1 MSDNEQASVSLIK
14 IICILVVF
22 MMVTVISVMATN
34 SKVNNIRIVLSNNQ
48 TLDIVT
54 TKTKVGDIL
63 KENHI
68 IVMPEENVVPDLEN
82 EITEENEI
90 KILKQAELEEKV
102 LNISEKE
109 DEISTES
116 ILASYTPIIEK
127 IIVEQIP
134 IPFET
139 ITKDVSESAER
150 TQNKVVQKGKE
161 GLKEVVSRV
170 KYQNE
175 VEIDRVVLSEIV
187 IKEPVE
193 KIVEIRKAALRAST
207 ERIASNNPALTA
219 STTLAQKVSGITPV
233 IATLNASAY
242 TASTCGKAPGSA
254 GYGRTASGAM
264 ASAWYT
270 LAAGSGYP
278 MGTVMYIPYFSNQP
292 NGGWFVVQDRG
303 GAISNNKLDV
313 YMDTY
318 NECIQFGRRNLEC
331 YIYVQ

>member
-1 MSDNEQASVSLIK
+1 MSDNEQASVSVVK
-14 IICILVVF
+14 IICILLIF
-22 MMVTVISVMATN
+22 MMVTGISVMATN
-34 SKVNNIRIVLSNNQ
+34 SKVNNVKIILSNNQ
-48 TLDIVT
+48 MLDIVT
-54 TKTKVGDIL
+54 TKTKVADIL
-63 KENHI
+63 EENHI
-68 IVMPEENVVPDLEN
+68 IVMPEENVVPDLDE
-82 EITEENEI
+82 EITEEKEI
-90 KILKQAELEEKV
+90 KILKQIELEKHV

-109 DEISTES
+109 KEITLETVMVN
-116 ILASYTPIIEK
+116 YTPIIEK
-127 IIVEQIP
+127 IVVEKIP
-134 IPFET
+134 IPYET
-139 ITKDVSESAER
+139 ITKDVSENAA
-150 TQNKVVQKGKE
+150 NKRNRVVQAGKE

-170 KYQNE
+170 KYQND
-175 VEIDRVVLSEIV
+175 VEIDRVILSETI
-187 IKEPVE
+187 IKEPVD
-193 KIVEIRKAALRAST
+193 KIVEIQKAAARAST
-207 ERIASNNPALTA
+207 ERVATHNPALTA
-219 STTLAQKVSGITPV
+219 STVLAQKVSGITPV
-233 IATLNASAY
+233 VATLNASAY

>member
-1 MSDNEQASVSLIK
+1 MSDNEQASVSLVK

-22 MMVTVISVMATN
+22 MMVTGISVMATN
-34 SKVNNIRIVLSNNQ
+34 AKVNNVKIVLSNNQ

-54 TKTKVGDIL
+54 TKTKVEEIL

-68 IVMPEENVVPDLEN
+68 IVMPEENVVPDLES

-90 KILKQAELEEKV
+90 KILKQAELEEKI

-109 DEISTES
+109 ENVTTES
-116 ILASYTPIIEK
+116 IMANYTPIIEK

-139 ITKDVSESAER
+139 ITKDVSENASNTR
-150 TQNKVVQKGKE
+150 NKVVQNGKD
-161 GLKEVVSRV
+161 GLKEVVCKV
-170 KYQNE
+170 KYQNDI
-175 VEIDRVVLSEIV
+175 EISRVVLSETIL
-187 IKEPVE
+187 KEPVN
-193 KIVEIRKAALRAST
+193 KIVEIQKASVRAST
-207 ERIASNNPALTA
+207 ERVATSNPALTA
-219 STTLAQKVSGITPV
+219 STTLAQKVTGITPV
-233 IATLNASAY
+233 VATLNASAY

-264 ASAWYT
+264 ASSWYT
-270 LAAGSGYP
+270 VAAGSGYP
-278 MGTVMYIPYFSNQP
+278 MGTVMYIPYFSNKP

-313 YMDTY
+313 YMGTY

>member
-22 MMVTVISVMATN
+22 MMVTGISVMATN
-34 SKVNNIRIVLSNNQ
+34 SKVNNVKITLANNQ

-54 TKTKVGDIL
+54 TKTKVADIL
-63 KENHI
+63 EENHI

-82 EITEENEI
+82 EITEDNEI
-90 KILKQAELEEKV
+90 KILKQSELEEQI

-109 DEISTES
+109 ENITTES
-116 ILASYTPIIEK
+116 IMANYVPIIEK
-127 IIVEQIP
+127 IVVEQIS

-139 ITKDVSESAER
+139 ITKDVSENATNTR
-150 TQNKVVQKGKE
+150 NRVVQAGKE
-161 GLKEVVSRV
+161 GIKEVVSRV

-175 VEIDRVVLSEIV
+175 VEISRVVLSETI
-187 IKEPVE
+187 IKEPVD
-193 KIVEIRKAALRAST
+193 KIVEIQKAAVRAST
-207 ERIASNNPALTA
+207 ERVATSNPALTA
-219 STTLAQKVSGITPV
+219 KATLAQKVAGITPV
-233 IATLNASAY
+233 VATLNASAY

-270 LAAGSGYP
+270 VAAGSGYP

>member
-1 MSDNEQASVSLIK
+1 MSDNEQASVSLVK

-22 MMVTVISVMATN
+22 MMVTGISVMATN
-34 SKVNNIRIVLSNNQ
+34 SKVNNIKIILSNNQ

-54 TKTKVGDIL
+54 TKTKVADIL
-63 KENHI
+63 EENHI
-68 IVMPEENVVPDLEN
+68 IVMPEENVVPDIED
-82 EITEENEI
+82 EITEDNEI
-90 KILKQAELEEKV
+90 KILKQSELEEKI

-109 DEISTES
+109 EGITTES
-116 ILASYTPIIEK
+116 IMVNYTPIIEK
-127 IIVEQIP
+127 IVVEQIA

-139 ITKDVSESAER
+139 ITKDVSEGAER
-150 TQNKVVQKGKE
+150 TQNKVTQSGKE

-170 KYQNE
+170 KYQNDI
-175 VEIDRVVLSEIV
+175 EISRVVLSETI
-187 IKEPVE
+187 IREPVD
-193 KIVEIRKAALRAST
+193 KIVEVRKAALRAST
-207 ERIASNNPALTA
+207 ERVATSNPALTA
-219 STTLAQKVSGITPV
+219 STVLAQKVSGITPV
-233 IATLNASAY
+233 VATLNASAY
-242 TASTCGKAPGSA
+242 TASTCGKAPGSP

-270 LAAGSGYP
+270 VAAGSGYP

-331 YIYVQ
+331 YIYVP

>member
-14 IICILVVF
+14 IICILVIF
-22 MMVTVISVMATN
+22 MMVTGISVMATN
-34 SKVNNIRIVLSNNQ
+34 SKVNNIKLILSNNQ

-54 TKTKVGDIL
+54 TKTKVEDIL
-63 KENHI
+63 EENHI
-68 IVMPEENVVPDLEN
+68 IVMPEEKVVPDLKN

-90 KILKQAELEEKV
+90 KILKQSELEKKV

-109 DEISTES
+109 ENITLES
-116 ILASYTPIIEK
+116 IMVSYTPIIEK
-127 IIVEQIP
+127 IVVEKIS

-139 ITKDVSESAER
+139 ITKDVSENATNKR
-150 TQNKVVQKGKE
+150 NKVVQAGKE
-161 GLKEVVSRV
+161 GIKEVVSKV

-175 VEIDRVVLSEIV
+175 VEIDRVVLSETIL
-187 IKEPVE
+187 KEPVD
-193 KIVEIRKAALRAST
+193 KIVEIQKAAVRAST
-207 ERIASNNPALTA
+207 ERVASNNPALTA
-219 STTLAQKVSGITPV
+219 KTALAKKVEGITPV
-233 IATLNASAY
+233 VATLNASAY

-278 MGTVMYIPYFSNQP
+278 MGTVMYIPYFSNKP

-313 YMDTY
+313 YMGTY

>member
-22 MMVTVISVMATN
+22 MMVTGISVMATN